1 MEKASPLPGQV
12 LTALCV
18 SDATWQTLVTA
29 SRWGRSDVQ
38 PGVENGGGGLGA
50 DRRKTEMPGGN

>member
-38 PGVENGGGGLGA
+38 TGVENGGGV
-50 DRRKTEMPGGN
+50 RSR